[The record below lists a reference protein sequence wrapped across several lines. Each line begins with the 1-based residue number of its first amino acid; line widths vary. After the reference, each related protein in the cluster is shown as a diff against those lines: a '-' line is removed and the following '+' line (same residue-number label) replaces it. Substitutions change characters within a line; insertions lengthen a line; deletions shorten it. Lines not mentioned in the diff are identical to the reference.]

1 MTDSASNSRASSESK
16 RSSSSGSSSDGKR
29 NSLSTFAATAS
40 DATGGRLQIT
50 TDADECVSLTLA
62 RVQVANDLLYTDPK
76 RVVIEDGSV
85 QALAPTLQS
94 LADVRSP
101 ASPWPAGSDSGTAAG
116 RQDKDGDDKDD
127 KGDKGDKGGEDDE
140 REQDSLARYAEGD
153 ERALPRYIL
162 QSGTVEELD
171 AVTGA
176 WAAALEGLAD
186 GEFWRALV
194 DDAEGLRRRAPLH
207 LAAKVRAGVPGPIR
221 GAVWRALTQ
230 AQSTYLQTL
239 YAQLVQEPSAHERVI
254 RRDLPRT
261 FPRIPV
267 FRRLDGSGQARLFRI
282 LKAYSL
288 YDAEVGYCQ
297 GLGFIIGPLMLSMDE
312 CQAFCV
318 LVRLMETYGLRG
330 MFTED
335 MAGLHLRL
343 WQFAELA
350 REIAPGVMAHLDG
363 LGVVPAMYA
372 PAWFLSL
379 FAYTMPLSF
388 VLRTLD
394 VVAAEGAAPETI
406 VRIGVALLQR
416 NAEEILAQE
425 DFESAMAVLNTRL
438 YDDAGRARDR
448 PGFVLQ
454 DAARLQAVVTA
465 ERLDALE
472 AQYRREQRGSPDG
485 GRQAAAAA
493 AARAEPSRAR
503 FLGWPWGGR
512 SGSGGG
518 AAAAAASDAASSASP
533 LSSLSSPSPSSSAS
547 ASASASC
554 GRISPRVLELTEAQR
569 ARSQQLREQMLRTL
583 QTQDDAPATVLGT
596 VAALSGRTPPAAAA
610 ATASASPS
618 PASSEE
624 PAQCLSPVGRSSD
637 SAWRDAVLE
646 PLERQLHDAR
656 VTCDTHRDALIALQA
671 EHESLRRDLALAKAE
686 RAQLAEANER
696 LANELRLAEG
706 AKARARMEQGAAE
719 ERAARV
725 HGDLA
730 AVRGELAEADE
741 ERALLV
747 RQLSNLRRFIAAEGA
762 EMERAGAGA
771 GGRREEV
778 RQRLLSMDEPPQA
791 AAKQQQQQQPSR
803 FSISSIASNWS
814 AIREAITSPRQSAQ
828 LDEPQPLV
836 VSVVR
841 SDSSSGSSSNAPLS
855 PAPSTASASAST
867 GAARSSAIPLAALH
881 RSKTIAT
888 ASPAAH
894 VRARSPPVVP

>member
-1 MTDSASNSRASSESK
+1 MADSRTST
-16 RSSSSGSSSDGKR
+16 SSSSGKR
-29 NSLSTFAATAS
+29 DSLSTFAE
-40 DATGGRLQIT
+40 GGE
-50 TDADECVSLTLA
+50 ADDSVSLTLA

-76 RVVIEDGSV
+76 RVANDLLYTDPKRVVIEGGGL
-85 QALAPTLQS
+85 QAASSTLQS

-101 ASPWPAGSDSGTAAG
+101 TSPWPADSDAAAEAAPA
-116 RQDKDGDDKDD
+116 DAEVDDA
-127 KGDKGDKGGEDDE
+127 
-140 REQDSLARYAEGD
+140 LAQYADGD

-162 QSGTVEELD
+162 QSSSVEELD
-171 AVTGA
+171 HVTGA
-176 WAAALEGLAD
+176 WAAALDGLAD

-207 LAAKVRAGVPGPIR
+207 LAAKVRAGVPGPVR

-343 WQFAELA
+343 WQLAELA
-350 REIAPGVMAHLDG
+350 REIAPDVMAHLDG

-388 VLRTLD
+388 VLRVLD

-406 VRIGVALLQR
+406 IRIGVALLQR
-416 NAEEILAQE
+416 NADEILAQD

-438 YDDAGRARDR
+438 YDDANRARDR

-472 AQYRREQRGSPDG
+472 QQYRREQQGEPD
-485 GRQAAAAA
+485 RRPQ
-493 AARAEPSRAR
+493 RAEPSRAR
-503 FLGWPWGGR
+503 FLGWPWGAR
-512 SGSGGG
+512 AAGGG
-518 AAAAAASDAASSASP
+518 AASDAASAS
-533 LSSLSSPSPSSSAS
+533 SSSAASS
-547 ASASASC
+547 AAGGG

-569 ARSQQLREQMLRTL
+569 ERSQQLRAQMLHTL
-583 QTQDDAPATVLGT
+583 QAQADAPATVLGA
-596 VAALSGRTPPAAAA
+596 VAAGPARPAAS
-610 ATASASPS
+610 ATGEPSPS
-618 PASSEE
+618 PPPSQS
-624 PAQCLSPVGRSSD
+624 QSPPGRTSD

-656 VTCDTHRDALIALQA
+656 VTCDTHRDALVALQA
-671 EHESLRRDLALAKAE
+671 EHEGLRRDLALAKAE
-686 RAQLAEANER
+686 RAQLAAANER
-696 LANELRLAEG
+696 LANDLRLAEG
-706 AKARARMEQGAAE
+706 ARERARAERRDAE
-719 ERAARV
+719 DAARRSQ
-725 HGDLA
+725 GQLA
-730 AVRGELAEADE
+730 DVRAELAEADE

-747 RQLSNLRRFIAAEGA
+747 RQLANLRRFIAAEGA
-762 EMERAGAGA
+762 EPD
-771 GGRREEV
+771 V
-778 RQRLLSMDEPPQA
+778 RQRMLSMDEPPA
-791 AAKQQQQQQPSR
+791 EKQQQQPSR

-828 LDEPQPLV
+828 LDEPGLPPLV
-836 VSVVR
+836 VNVAR
-841 SDSSSGSSSNAPLS
+841 PADAPLS
-855 PAPSTASASAST
+855 PAPSSASAT
-867 GAARSSAIPLAALH
+867 RASAIPLAALH

-888 ASPAAH
+888 ASPTAH
-894 VRARSPPVVP
+894 VRARSPPVIP